1 MVIAPYIVK
10 KGSKRKFAKRVIW
23 MASQE
28 FGVEQSGAVMARPE
42 HGTRPSSVTIDNYG
56 YIRDLQVDLGLGLT
70 VIAGR
75 NGCGNSDI
83 LDALH
88 LYFNGVD
95 IRDTRRLDESPPPP
109 DNSQV

>member
-10 KGSKRKFAKRVIW
+10 KGSKRKFVKRVIW

-28 FGVEQSGAVMARPE
+28 FGVEQSVAVMARLE
-42 HGTRPSSVTIDNYG
+42 HGTRPGSLAIDNYG
-56 YIRDLQVDLGLGLT
+56 SIRHHEVELGPELT
-70 VIAGR
+70 IIAGR
-75 NGCGNSDI
+75 NGCGNSSY
-83 LDALH
+83 LTRCAS
-88 LYFNGVD
+88 NGVG